1 MQRRRWNLGEM
12 QRDCASRG
20 LSAPDE
26 ATAKDRCLGEGVDA
40 PALPTVKDFL
50 RFYVAASRGKVVQRT
65 TADLVNTFA
74 EWGVFFAGFTRVTG
88 TPTDGEERSEVYIVS
103 LVAQQP

>member
-1 MQRRRWNLGEM
+1 M

-40 PALPTVKDFL
+40 PALLTVKDFL

-65 TADLVNTFA
+65 TADLVYTFA
-74 EWGVFFAGFTRVTG
+74 QWVFFAGFTRVTR
-88 TPTDGEERSEVYIVS
+88 TPTDGDEVYILS
-103 LVAQQP
+103 LVAQPP

>member
-1 MQRRRWNLGEM
+1 VPAG
-12 QRDCASRG
+12 G
-20 LSAPDE
+20 LFAPDE

-65 TADLVNTFA
+65 TADWVNTFA
-74 EWGVFFAGFTRVTG
+74 EWGLFFFGGFTRVTG

>member
-1 MQRRRWNLGEM
+1 M
-12 QRDCASRG
+12 QRDCVSRG
-20 LSAPDE
+20 LPAPDE

-50 RFYVAASRGKVVQRT
+50 RFYMAASWGKVIQRT

-74 EWGVFFAGFTRVTG
+74 EWFFLPASPASR
-88 TPTDGEERSEVYIVS
+88 ERRPMVEKEARCI
-103 LVAQQP
+103 L

>member
-1 MQRRRWNLGEM
+1 ME
-12 QRDCASRG
+12 SRCQQG
-20 LSAPDE
+20 LSTPDE

-40 PALPTVKDFL
+40 PALPTMKDSL

-74 EWGVFFAGFTRVTG
+74 EWFFFSPASPVSR
-88 TPTDGEERSEVYIVS
+88 ERRPMVKKEGRCIS
-103 LVAQQP
+103 

>member
-1 MQRRRWNLGEM
+1 VPAG
-12 QRDCASRG
+12 G
-20 LSAPDE
+20 LFAPDE

-65 TADLVNTFA
+65 TADWVNTFA
-74 EWGVFFAGFTRVTG
+74 EWGLFFLAASPVLR
-88 TPTDGEERSEVYIVS
+88 ERRPMVKKEARCIS
-103 LVAQQP
+103 

>member
-1 MQRRRWNLGEM
+1 M

-20 LSAPDE
+20 LVAPDE
-26 ATAKDRCLGEGVDA
+26 ATAKDRCLGEGVDT

-50 RFYVAASRGKVVQRT
+50 RFYLAASRGKVVQRT
-65 TADLVNTFA
+65 TADLVDTFA
-74 EWGVFFAGFTRVTG
+74 EWFSFCFFAGFTRVTG

>member
-1 MQRRRWNLGEM
+1 M

-26 ATAKDRCLGEGVDA
+26 ARAKDRCLGEGVDT
-40 PALPTVKDFL
+40 PALLAAKDFL
-50 RFYVAASRGKVVQRT
+50 RFYVATNRGKVVQRT

-74 EWGVFFAGFTRVTG
+74 EGGGLGGLGGFIRVTG